1 MLNAKFLF
9 YNIPVSD
16 SKNVI
21 ICSRGSHS
29 IRGGILFLNE
39 TMYSQW
45 AIDIKMKFLVILHVS
60 DHGEKV
66 IFKLLWVSIIQN
78 LHLISMFPVVMHSM
92 KFYSSNS
99 ITLSEEHGHICMKWL
114 VWLSSLLR
122 VFSTPVKLSMQFILI
137 KQFTL

>member
-1 MLNAKFLF
+1 MQNSCFITYRYLTVRMWLSVVEVPTQYEEAFF
-9 YNIPVSD
+9 
-16 SKNVI
+16 
-21 ICSRGSHS
+21 
-29 IRGGILFLNE
+29 F
-39 TMYSQW
+39 
-45 AIDIKMKFLVILHVS
+45 KMKLCIHSELLLKWNFSSSCMYQIMVKKWYSNYYELVL
-60 DHGEKV
+60 
-66 IFKLLWVSIIQN
+66 IQK

>member
-29 IRGGILFLNE
+29 IWGGILFLNE
-39 TMYSQW
+39 TIHSELLLQWNFSSSCMYQIMAKKWYSNYYE
-45 AIDIKMKFLVILHVS
+45 LVL
-60 DHGEKV
+60 
-66 IFKLLWVSIIQN
+66 IQN